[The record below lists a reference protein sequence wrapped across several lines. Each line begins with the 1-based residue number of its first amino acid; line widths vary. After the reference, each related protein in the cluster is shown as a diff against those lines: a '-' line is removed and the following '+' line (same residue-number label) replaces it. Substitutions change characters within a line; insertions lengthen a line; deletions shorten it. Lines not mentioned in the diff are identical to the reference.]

1 MPILDLQR
9 RIAEIGRI
17 RIGQQVANTKG
28 RGTRPV
34 KLTTFRLTSSD
45 RLRIQH
51 AAAMYGGQIEEWDAP
66 SGKQWEVITE
76 SDALNIIVPPSDM
89 SFSQHYELWAA
100 GGCERRCD
108 GVSESISQ
116 GPCVC
121 DPDKRE
127 CQVHTRLSV
136 MLRDLPGLGVWRIDT
151 SGYYAA
157 VELQGAVEVVQMAA
171 GRGQM
176 LPARLRLEQR
186 SIKRKGSSVKRF
198 AVPVLDIEVSPAQLL
213 GAGAPVAIEPSP
225 QRAALGG
232 QPGPNVAGPVGQ
244 NPRELAPPPAQQ
256 PARAQSQQRPPEPV
270 VDGSAPLTPVPNNV
284 PEHPVAS
291 VAEQAAAEKP
301 RRKSSQQPIP
311 RTGIKPRT
319 ASQAAAAAAKD
330 DIPLPP
336 EPPADEPPPPA
347 RKTNT
352 VPIDGPND
360 REISPQQMRMM
371 HALFNQFGITDR
383 GDRLSITSH
392 IIGRDIDTS
401 NQLTVG
407 DATQLIDILT
417 AWSEGHDGAGEQ
429 INVDDVIREV
439 LNTAF
444 LKSEGA
450 ASQENS

>member
-17 RIGQQVANTKG
+17 RIGQQVPNTRGK
-28 RGTRPV
+28 GTRPV
-34 KLTTFRLTSSD
+34 KLATFRLTSSD

-51 AAAMYGGQIEEWDAP
+51 AATMYGGQIQEWDAP
-66 SGKQWEVITE
+66 SGQQWEVITE
-76 SDALNIIVPPSDM
+76 TDALNIIVPPSDM

-116 GPCVC
+116 GSCVC

-232 QPGPNVAGPVGQ
+232 PQVRTENVHRGED
-244 NPRELAPPPAQQ
+244 PRELAAPTQQ
-256 PARAQSQQRPPEPV
+256 RAQPQQQRAERV
-270 VDGSAPLTPVPNNV
+270 VDGSAPLTPVPQTV

-291 VAEQAAAEKP
+291 VAEQAAAERP

-319 ASQAAAAAAKD
+319 AAEAAAGAAQD

-347 RKTNT
+347 RKPAGNAK
-352 VPIDGPND
+352 VDGPND
-360 REISPQQMRMM
+360 RGASPQQTRMM
-371 HALFNQFGITDR
+371 HALFNTLAVTDR
-383 GDRLSITSH
+383 GDRLAITSH

-407 DATQLIDILT
+407 DCTNLIDTLT
-417 AWSEGHDGAGEQ
+417 AWTEGHDGAGEQ
-429 INVDDVIREV
+429 INVDDIIREV
-439 LNTAF
+439 LNAAV
-444 LKSEGA
+444 LKAENA
-450 ASQENS
+450 AAQQES